1 MIANLQLLRGLA
13 ALGVVFYHTAFTFNG
28 GVHTEF
34 QGVSVF
40 FVISGFI
47 MTYITRED
55 SSQFLVQR
63 LVRIVPLYWLCTLP
77 LVAIWFKGGGRAWTD
92 DYSIANIA
100 KSLFFLPYQDAS
112 GNIQPLLAVGW
123 TLNLEM
129 FFYAV
134 FALSLAISRRWAPLL
149 TCAALIAAKIV
160 HGQLG
165 CTALLCKFY
174 AHDYTTFL
182 IAGIVSFYIWKALE
196 SHAFGR
202 RLIVAPLGLISVVIF
217 MLWNVDPPFA
227 AATQQLFP
235 FPLYY
240 LMPPMLVISVL
251 LLHSAQLQWKWRFAL
266 LMGDASYAL
275 YLTHTIIIEI
285 YRVGRNKLVGDQI
298 AILDPKDSVYAMGA
312 MLVIC
317 SLIAVVVHTRIE
329 LPILRWLRR
338 KFVARPDLSI
348 RRPKPDA
355 PPCVTCRSES

>member
-1 MIANLQLLRGLA
+1 
-13 ALGVVFYHTAFTFNG
+13 
-28 GVHTEF
+28 
-34 QGVSVF
+34 
-40 FVISGFI
+40 
-47 MTYITRED
+47 
-55 SSQFLVQR
+55 
-63 LVRIVPLYWLCTLP
+63 
-77 LVAIWFKGGGRAWTD
+77 
-92 DYSIANIA
+92 
-100 KSLFFLPYQDAS
+100 
-112 GNIQPLLAVGW
+112 LLAVGW

-134 FALSLAISRRWAPLL
+134 FALSLAISRRWAPVL

-165 CTALLCKFY
+165 CSALLCEFY

-196 SHAFGR
+196 SHAFGL
-202 RLIVAPLGLISVVIF
+202 RLIIAPLGLISVVIF